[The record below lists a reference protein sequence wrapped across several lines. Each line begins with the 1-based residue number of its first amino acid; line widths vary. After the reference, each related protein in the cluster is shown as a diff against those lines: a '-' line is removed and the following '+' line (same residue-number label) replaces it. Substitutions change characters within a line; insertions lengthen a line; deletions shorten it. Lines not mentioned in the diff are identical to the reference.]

1 MYKKPTKNIDVFM
14 LRDIKIKQTQEIV
27 IKNTF
32 MNSNLESD
40 EPEDKKPS
48 GSEKREGKNI

>member
-40 EPEDKKPS
+40 EPEDKKPR
-48 GSEKREGKNI
+48 GSEKRESKNI

>member
-32 MNSNLESD
+32 MNSNLESE
-40 EPEDKKPS
+40 EPEDKKPCE
-48 GSEKREGKNI
+48 SEKKEGKNK

>member
-40 EPEDKKPS
+40 EPEDKKPR

>member
-40 EPEDKKPS
+40 EPEDKKPR
-48 GSEKREGKNI
+48 GSEKKEGKNI

>member
-1 MYKKPTKNIDVFM
+1 M

-32 MNSNLESD
+32 MNSNLENE
-40 EPEDKKPS
+40 EPDDKKPN
-48 GSEKREGKNI
+48 GDTEKKDGKNK